1 MELMLVWPET
11 WLTCTLSEQCSPE
24 QPLWFCPEQGT
35 FSTQASGHERDC
47 VLFYWLF
54 SLPVMVNLSRD
65 YLCRAGEKTLEFGQ
79 ARPLLPGMEIQVGQ
93 FRLQTQQAV
102 VRQAM
107 TEAQAKRVF
116 SAALLPGAEMPE
128 PDDLLPD
135 IGHYMAWQPQPPVA
149 GSEENPLKA
158 LAGEYKNVVLWGEQR
173 RDPGPT
179 SERVRH
185 RDAGEGGMF
194 MAQREHMASRTVTD
208 CILDTPNLME
218 RVCEELDLTQQRE
231 LLLDEESKQDILL
244 LLAPA
249 HLQRVKPAHQL
260 PSLMLQE
267 FYKTGLDTQL

>member
-1 MELMLVWPET
+1 MELMLVWPES
-11 WLTCTLSEQCSPE
+11 WATCTLTEHCSSE

-35 FSTQASGHERDC
+35 FSTQAIGHEHDR

-54 SLPVMVNLSRD
+54 SLPVMVNRSRD
-65 YLCRAGEKTLEFGQ
+65 YLCRAGEQTLAFGQ
-79 ARPLLPGMEIQVGQ
+79 SRPLQPGMEIQVGP

-102 VRQAM
+102 VRRST

-116 SAALLPGAEMPE
+116 GAALLPGTEMPE
-128 PDDLLPD
+128 PDDLLPE
-135 IGHYMAWQPQPPVA
+135 IGHYTAWQAQSPVA
-149 GSEENPLKA
+149 GNEDNALKA

-173 RDPGPT
+173 RDPGST
-179 SERVRH
+179 AERVRH
-185 RDAGEGGMF
+185 YDADEGGIF
-194 MAQREHMASRTVTD
+194 MAQREHMEHRTVTD
-208 CILDTPNLME
+208 CILDTPNLMD

-231 LLLDEESKQDILL
+231 LLLDEETKQDILL

-260 PSLMLQE
+260 PTLMLQE

>member
-11 WLTCTLSEQCSPE
+11 WATCTLTESSSPE

-35 FSTQASGHERDC
+35 FSTQAIGHERDR

-54 SLPVMVNLSRD
+54 SLPVMVNLTRD

-79 ARPLLPGMEIQVGQ
+79 ARPLLPGMEIQIGP

-102 VRQAM
+102 IGHSAG
-107 TEAQAKRVF
+107 EAQAKRVF
-116 SAALLPGAEMPE
+116 GAALLPGAEMPE
-128 PDDLLPD
+128 PDDLLPE
-135 IGHYMAWQPQPPVA
+135 IGHYMAWQAQSPVA
-149 GSEENPLKA
+149 GSEDNPLKA

-179 SERVRH
+179 AERVRH
-185 RDAGEGGMF
+185 HDAGEGGMF
-194 MAQREHMASRTVTD
+194 MAQREQMARRTVTD
-208 CILDTPNLME
+208 CILDTPNLMD
-218 RVCEELDLTQQRE
+218 RVCEELDLTRQRE
-231 LLLDEESKQDILL
+231 LLLDEEPKQDILL

-249 HLQRVKPAHQL
+249 HLQREKTRHQL

-267 FYKTGLDTQL
+267 FSKPGLDTQL